1 MTYRIQS
8 KRPVHYRL
16 QRALGEFAK
25 YAALSIISVFFL
37 IPWAWMLST
46 SLKNPQELSVYP
58 PVWIPHPIRWDNFAI
73 ALSRSGFAK
82 YVGNTLRIAALT
94 VLGAVLSNSTVAY
107 STSILRWK
115 GQNVLFALIL
125 ATMML
130 PGAVTFIPLYVIFR
144 HLGWLNT
151 FRPLIVPAFFG
162 NAYFIFLLRQFFL
175 TLPPE
180 LADAARIDGCS
191 DLGIL
196 WRIILPLS
204 RPALAV
210 IALFQFI
217 GSWNDYFGPLIYL
230 SDENK
235 YTVALGIA
243 NMRTAYG
250 LINFAWVMAAT
261 TMSVAPIVI
270 LFFFAQRTF
279 IQGIS
284 LTGLKQ

>member
-1 MTYRIQS
+1 MRTYVLSRVVGSI
-8 KRPVHYRL
+8 L
-16 QRALGEFAK
+16 K
-25 YAALSIISVFFL
+25 YLILLVLSVFFL
-37 IPWAWMLST
+37 IPWIWMIST
-46 SLKNPQELSVYP
+46 SLKNPHELSVFP
-58 PVWIPHPIRWDNFAI
+58 PIWIPDPIRWDNYPI
-73 ALSRSGFAK
+73 ALTRSGFLR
-82 YVGNTLRIAALT
+82 YVGNTLQIAVLV
-94 VLGAVLSNSTVAY
+94 VLGAVLSNATVAY
-107 STSILRWK
+107 SLSVLRWK
-115 GQNVLFALIL
+115 GRNALFALIL

-144 HLGWLNT
+144 NLGWLNT
-151 FRPLIVPAFFG
+151 FKPLIVPSFFAS
-162 NAYFIFLLRQFFL
+162 AYYVFLLRQFFL

-196 WRIILPLS
+196 WRVILPLV

-217 GSWNDYFGPLIYL
+217 GAWNDYFGPLIYL
-230 SDENK
+230 SDQSK

-243 NMRTAYG
+243 NMRVAYG
-250 LINFAWVMAAT
+250 MMNFAWVMAAT
-261 TMSVAPIVI
+261 TMSVTPIVI
-270 LFFFAQRTF
+270 LFFLAQRTF

>member
-1 MTYRIQS
+1 VTYRVQS
-8 KRPVHYRL
+8 KRPVHYGL

-58 PVWIPHPIRWDNFAI
+58 PVWIPHPIRWDNFAT

-107 STSILRWK
+107 SISVLRWK

-191 DLGIL
+191 DFGIL